1 MATQLRGVTPFAS
14 TGANSLI
21 SMAITD
27 FSYYLS
33 QQQVN
38 QPAWVQLYAPAA
50 NADTVVIGGLD
61 NDGTKGI
68 PIFPGGALMI
78 PAPDKVYCAIGV
90 NS

>member
-1 MATQLRGVTPFAS
+1 MV
-14 TGANSLI
+14 
-21 SMAITD
+21 SMAIAD

-33 QQQVN
+33 LQQVN

-68 PIFPGGALMI
+68 PIFPGAAMMI
-78 PAPDKVYCAIGV
+78 PAGFDLAQATLFFLGAAPDKVYCAIGV
-90 NS
+90 NA